1 MVPLSRLVTCMLSA
15 EYHRVVLTSVALSI
29 IFAHGCSAANAR
41 PNNGVRT
48 IDIPPLLPVFIDTFS
63 STPSGAQSNESSS
76 SSFFQHPY
84 PSIASSNSSSST
96 THQHHHGD
104 SNRVSLSSIS
114 ARDWISKADFLDFCI
129 AAVEMKKYTLTV

>member
-63 STPSGAQSNESSS
+63 STPSGAQSHESSS
-76 SSFFQHPY
+76 SSSSFSHHPY
-84 PSIASSNSSSST
+84 PSIASSNSST
-96 THQHHHGD
+96 THHHYGD
-104 SNRVSLSSIS
+104 INRVSLSSIS
-114 ARDWISKADFLDFCI
+114 SRDWISKADFLDFCV